1 MLINPSKLPVGPAV
15 KRRCMAWFFLRN
27 DETFAVCALISLNL
41 KQLSVTK
48 FQSAGSELVSFVFCH
63 C

>member
-15 KRRCMAWFFLRN
+15 TALHGLVFLRN
-27 DETFAVCALISLNL
+27 DETFAVCTLISLNF

-48 FQSAGSELVSFVFCH
+48 FQSAVSKLVSIVFCH